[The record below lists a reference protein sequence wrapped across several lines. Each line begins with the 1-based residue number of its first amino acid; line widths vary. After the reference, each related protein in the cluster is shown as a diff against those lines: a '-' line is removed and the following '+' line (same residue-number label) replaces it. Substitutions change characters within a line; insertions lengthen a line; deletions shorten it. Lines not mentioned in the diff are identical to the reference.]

1 MPTVT
6 FVVGLLLVALG
17 VGAYFFW
24 SHAGDQ
30 TTKAKIPGFE
40 VEVQNAALGLVV
52 LGIVLIGLAL
62 SYSGRPGDAPAQSP
76 RPPEVTTTDPTQ
88 PSTVSQSPAPIA
100 PAAPSAEPQQPS
112 APRRYGKVSLNKLT
126 NLHHYLA
133 EAAFAIDAWESD
145 LSSSSVQPIRD
156 TLEYIGS
163 NIDRIR
169 RDLD

>member
-1 MPTVT
+1 VPTVT

-52 LGIVLIGLAL
+52 LGIVLMGLAL

-76 RPPEVTTTDPTQ
+76 RPPEVTTIDPTQ
-88 PSTVSQSPAPIA
+88 PSTVSQSPAPIV

-112 APRRYGKVSLNKLT
+112 ASEEVWKSITEQINELTPLFSRSSLCNRRV
-126 NLHHYLA
+126 
-133 EAAFAIDAWESD
+133 EI
-145 LSSSSVQPIRD
+145 
-156 TLEYIGS
+156 
-163 NIDRIR
+163 
-169 RDLD
+169 